1 MADEPDSGV
10 SSALRSV
17 TRGMG
22 AQFVGMGASRG
33 FAFATNL
40 LLTNSL
46 GTALFGVYSFAN
58 TLISIA
64 STLVNLGTDQ
74 SIIRFVPQYDDR
86 PPQNRVIGLATLTS
100 SVAGVVVGVALYFL
114 APVVTQ
120 YTLSNQPLLTD
131 VLRVFAIA
139 LPFRTLTGC
148 VASVFRS
155 MEWPGYQVVTSTI
168 GYQAFR
174 LVTVAIAV
182 VIGAQLVGTVAAIVA
197 AAILAFLLAV
207 GLFVSRTDFK
217 PGVEG
222 EEPGLFDFYNFSVP
236 LTLHDIGALFQNKP
250 DILMV
255 GLFLSS
261 SAVGIYNIA
270 SVFSQFLRLP
280 LIGFNTMFPPIAS
293 RMYGNDEL
301 GDLDALFTQVTRWSF
316 TLSLLPSVGL
326 LVYPVEV
333 MSIFGPDFAR
343 GAEVVSLFAIAQ
355 LTCAA
360 VGPSGYV
367 LMMSNHQY
375 LSMINEWGFGI
386 LNVVANYVLIT
397 QVGLIG
403 AALAT
408 AGSLAFINVL
418 RVIEVWYLEGLFPY
432 SRKYYKPIVAGLVAG
447 AAMIGWEAFAPLS
460 GFVFLVVG
468 GIVGTI
474 AFCLTLFVTGIE
486 PEDREFFMDMHSQY
500 T

>member
-1 MADEPDSGV
+1 
-10 SSALRSV
+10 
-17 TRGMG
+17 
-22 AQFVGMGASRG
+22 
-33 FAFATNL
+33 
-40 LLTNSL
+40 
-46 GTALFGVYSFAN
+46 
-58 TLISIA
+58 
-64 STLVNLGTDQ
+64 
-74 SIIRFVPQYDDR
+74 
-86 PPQNRVIGLATLTS
+86 
-100 SVAGVVVGVALYFL
+100 
-114 APVVTQ
+114 
-120 YTLSNQPLLTD
+120 
-131 VLRVFAIA
+131 
-139 LPFRTLTGC
+139 
-148 VASVFRS
+148 